1 VNILNPLLLLA
12 ALVCFIVAAIVARG
26 EPVGLRRPTFFIAL
40 GLAFWVAD
48 LLIGVF
54 WRY

>member
-1 VNILNPLLLLA
+1 MNVLNPLLLLA
-12 ALVCFIVAAIVARG
+12 ALVCFIVGAISSRG
-26 EPVGLRRPTFFIAL
+26 EPVGWRRPLFWVAL

-54 WRY
+54 VHF